1 MFRGSFIAQVMAPW
15 NRSPRMPFKLGTHKS
30 TLSYQLTP
38 FLHPLR
44 LRARDTRLSLRN
56 IPTILVL
63 PQLLL
68 STVILN
74 HKPCLHLASTLPILI
89 FLLLVMGPIVAMKLL
104 LALEVK
110 NCLWCQS
117 TCLLLNRTPIV
128 GLSRLNMVRFTI
140 FRYLCKIHFSHV
152 FIPFW

>member
-1 MFRGSFIAQVMAPW
+1 MKPKSQDAIQIGHTQVYSLLPAHSIFASFAVEGTCY
-15 NRSPRMPFKLGTHKS
+15 SFKFQDH
-30 TLSYQLTP
+30 SY
-38 FLHPLR
+38 
-44 LRARDTRLSLRN
+44 
-56 IPTILVL
+56 ILVL

-68 STVILN
+68 STVILH

-152 FIPFW
+152 FIPF